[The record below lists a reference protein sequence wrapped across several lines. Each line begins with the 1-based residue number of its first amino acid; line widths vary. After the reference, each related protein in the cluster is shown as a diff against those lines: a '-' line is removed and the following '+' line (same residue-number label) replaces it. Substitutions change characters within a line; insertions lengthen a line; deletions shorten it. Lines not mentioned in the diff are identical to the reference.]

1 MQIRRLSSIQ
11 WNDSLSICASEGYL
25 SSYSDDY
32 GWLSDQDSNLFIPF
46 RVRERFSFRELVF
59 ECDVDSFTEN
69 CPVSVEEKREF
80 LQDAVL
86 YAREVMKID
95 NIVQP
100 PSHAVFEVAPAGST
114 SVPFGSY
121 RIDLSQSSDDIW
133 NNVHS
138 KHKNVIRKAEKSKVV
153 VKSGV
158 EFFELAADLV
168 SKTMQR
174 SGLESHYVSCLPEKL
189 PGEIMAY
196 ICEHDGKLQGSAIF
210 LFSKKSAL
218 YMWGGSVD
226 NPFTGAVNF
235 LHWNAILDFK
245 RMGVKYYDFVGARI
259 NPVPGSKSEGLQR
272 FKSRFGASL
281 YLGFLWKY
289 PLSWKCRYYGFLKK
303 GYLRLKNKSAEDA
316 IDQEL
321 RMQAER
327 AES

>member
-1 MQIRRLSSIQ
+1 MQIQRLSSIR
-11 WNDSLSICASEGYL
+11 WNDYLSICSSEGYL

-46 RVRERFSFRELVF
+46 RVRKRLSFRELIF
-59 ECDVDSFTEN
+59 ECDVDSFIEN
-69 CPVSVEEKREF
+69 YAVSPEEKREF
-80 LQDAVL
+80 LQDVVR
-86 YAREVMKID
+86 YASEFMKID
-95 NIVQP
+95 SIVQP
-100 PSHAVFEVAPAGST
+100 PSHAVFEVPPAGSI

-121 RIDLSQSSDDIW
+121 RIDLSQSSDDMW

-138 KHKNVIRKAEKSKVV
+138 KHRNVIRKAEKCSVV
-153 VKSGV
+153 VKSGIAHLEV
-158 EFFELAADLV
+158 AADLV

-174 SGLESHYVSCLPEKL
+174 SGLESHYVECLPEKL
-189 PGEIMAY
+189 TDQIKAY
-196 ICEHDGKLQGSAIF
+196 ICEHDGQLQGSAIF

-235 LHWNAILDFK
+235 MHWNAILDFK
-245 RMGVKYYDFVGARI
+245 RMGVKCYDFVGARI
-259 NPVPGSKSEGLQR
+259 NPVPGSKTEGLQR

-281 YLGFLWKY
+281 YQGFLWKY

-321 RMQAER
+321 RLQAER
-327 AES
+327 AET